1 MARDAGEDG
10 IASEQ
15 DCVAIDGAL
24 RDVGVRGRGAH
35 SPRPKVTA
43 QLTDAHPVAAW
54 SLVERELLE
63 QVLDGGAFL
72 RPARSAHQLRDD
84 DGREHDKPLREGI
97 LERRD
102 RDSREEV
109 DPDGRVSD
117 DPAHGTP

>member
-10 IASEQ
+10 VAGEQ

-24 RDVGVRGRGAH
+24 RDVCIRGRGAH
-35 SPRPKVTA
+35 SSGPKVAA

-54 SLVERELLE
+54 SLVQGELLE

-72 RPARSAHQLRDD
+72 RPARSAHQLSDD
-84 DGREHDKPLREGI
+84 DGREHDQSLREGI
-97 LERRD
+97 LERRG